1 MKLFFIATA
10 CLFFTLMVHAQY
22 KFDYIWLMGDPT
34 DNPNSNGGVNVF
46 DFNGDTLS
54 INKQQKGLRLFL
66 TNASISNHEGEL
78 LFYTNGCNIN
88 NAQHNLMQNGGGLNP
103 GFAYLSGNCPDYGNT
118 IPKGILV
125 LPLPNSDS
133 KYYVFHQSLID
144 GVGPHVYIG
153 DLFYSLVDMSLAN
166 GLGAVVNKNQVV
178 VADTFY
184 SDLHAIKHANGEDWW
199 IITSKEN
206 SKLVYKILFTEAG
219 VSQIDTQTIGIPLD
233 DWTNRS
239 GMASFSPDGSKFARY
254 SQREQVTL
262 FDFDRSTGQLSNFQQ
277 LYADTTIGFWGGLSF
292 SPNSRFLY
300 ANTQA
305 KLWQFDLLAP
315 DVEASKVLI
324 DEWDGF
330 TNNGGHPIT
339 FWLMQL
345 APDCKIYIM
354 SPNSSKYMHVIN
366 RPDEPGLACDFQQ
379 RGLLL
384 PANNQSTIPNFPNY
398 RLGTGYPVC
407 DSNIVYVSSTGGFAL
422 PPVQSVQV
430 WPNPASGQVSVSLE
444 LPLPKPSTWH
454 LLDPLGREVVRAVL
468 PAGQQAVEAGLAGVP
483 PGMYFWNVESEGRPV
498 GSGKLIIQK

>member
-1 MKLFFIATA
+1 MKSFFIATA

-22 KFDYIWLMGDPT
+22 KFDYTWLVGYKT
-34 DNPNSNGGVNVF
+34 ENPNSNNGMSIF
-46 DFNGDTLS
+46 DFSGDTLS
-54 INKQQKGLRLFL
+54 IARQLSGLRMYV

-88 NAQHNLMQNGGGLNP
+88 NAEHNLMQNGEGLNP

-118 IPKGILV
+118 VPKGAIILPVPETQNKYV
-125 LPLPNSDS
+125 L
-133 KYYVFHQSLID
+133 FHQSYTSLQGDIQ
-144 GVGPHVYIG
+144 IG
-153 DLFYSLVDMSLAN
+153 FLYYSLVDMNLAN
-166 GLGAVVNKNQVV
+166 GLGAVVNKNQLI
-178 VADTFY
+178 VAGALF
-184 SDLHAIKHANGEDWW
+184 SDMHAVKHANDEDWW
-199 IITSKEN
+199 IITSKES

-233 DWTNRS
+233 DWSNGS
-239 GMASFSPDGSKFARY
+239 GMASFSPDGTKFARY
-254 SQREQVTL
+254 STNDQVTL
-262 FDFDRSTGQLSNFQQ
+262 FDFDRSTGQLSNFKQ
-277 LYADTTIGFWGGLSF
+277 LYADTTIGIWGGLSF

-300 ANTQA
+300 VNTQA

-330 TNNGGHPIT
+330 TNTSGHAIM
-339 FWLMQL
+339 FRLMQL
-345 APDCKIYIM
+345 APDCKIYM
-354 SPNSSKYMHVIN
+354 NSPNGSKFMHVIN

-379 RGLLL
+379 RGLVL
-384 PANNQSTIPNFPNY
+384 PAVNNGSIPNFPNY

-468 PAGQQAVEAGLAGVP
+468 PAGRQAVEAGLAGVP

-498 GSGKLIIQK
+498 GSGKLIIQH